1 MVPTTP
7 QRVKRE
13 FGDDYSNSPAALSR
27 RQAAKRIKVEP
38 AVEVSETFSTVEE
51 IKYDLS
57 MVLSSLPSSNRAFSF
72 SLPCSSLE
80 HLPIP
85 LVGLEITGIGGIG
98 MPLAV
103 RDALAIQSLAARRAR
118 VVESLGV
125 ESPDGPTHLP
135 ASLISLHNP
144 VWDSFIRST
153 LLPSTCKALSTNL
166 ATTDIRIAQL
176 AMCDHR
182 FVVKFP
188 LST

>member
-125 ESPDGPTHLP
+125 EVCCPPPSRYYVSTKRFSQSCSRQMDQLT
-135 ASLISLHNP
+135 SLLLSSHSTTQYGTLSSALHSSL
-144 VWDSFIRST
+144 R
-153 LLPSTCKALSTNL
+153 L
-166 ATTDIRIAQL
+166 AKLCLRI
-176 AMCDHR
+176 
-182 FVVKFP
+182 
-188 LST
+188 